1 MLSASVV
8 GYRSEVVGDGRSVVI
23 AFSSLARK
31 FDLFLSLKFDLF
43 LSLKSVLVVGDR
55 LVVVCLI
62 VRIIDELAI

>member
-8 GYRSEVVGDGRSVVI
+8 GYRSEVVGNGTAVVKV
-23 AFSSLARK
+23 FSSLARK
-31 FDLFLSLKFDLF
+31 FDELS
-43 LSLKSVLVVGDR
+43 VCVVGDR

>member
-8 GYRSEVVGDGRSVVI
+8 GYRSEVVGDGRAVVI

-31 FDLFLSLKFDLF
+31 FDEL
-43 LSLKSVLVVGDR
+43 SVLVVDDR

>member
-8 GYRSEVVGDGRSVVI
+8 GYRSEVVGNGTAAVI
-23 AFSSLARK
+23 VFSSLARK
-31 FDLFLSLKFDLF
+31 FDELS
-43 LSLKSVLVVGDR
+43 VCVVGDR